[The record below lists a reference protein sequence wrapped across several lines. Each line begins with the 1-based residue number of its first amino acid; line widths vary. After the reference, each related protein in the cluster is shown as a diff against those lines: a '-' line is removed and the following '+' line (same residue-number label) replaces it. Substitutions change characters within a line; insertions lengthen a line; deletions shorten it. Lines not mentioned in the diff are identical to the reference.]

1 MYLSGSLGQAQY
13 LSGNLARIRRSDLYE
28 HSQQARIAR
37 QAAELRRLERIQQ
50 RAERK
55 LLRAW
60 RRADE
65 LRAAIEAV
73 G

>member
-1 MYLSGSLGQAQY
+1 MYLPGSVEQLHYMTGHLEQIRSSGWREP
-13 LSGNLARIRRSDLYE
+13 ARD
-28 HSQQARIAR
+28 ARIAR
-37 QAAELRRLERIQQ
+37 QAAELRRLERVRL
-50 RAERK
+50 RAERRM
-55 LLRAW
+55 LRAW